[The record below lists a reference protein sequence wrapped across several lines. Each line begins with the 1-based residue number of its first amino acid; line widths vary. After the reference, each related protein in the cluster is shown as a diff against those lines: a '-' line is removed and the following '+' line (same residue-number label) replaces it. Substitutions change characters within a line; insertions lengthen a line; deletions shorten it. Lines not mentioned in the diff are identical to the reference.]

1 MALEH
6 HNIVI
11 NNITIHY
18 VASTLSKT
26 NDTKASTLV
35 FLHGFPEYWQTWQ
48 AQLNYF
54 SKYHHVIA
62 PDLPGYNLSDK
73 PQYTTFYEVTNLI
86 KVMAT
91 FIKNV
96 SPTEKVVLVA
106 HDWGGAIAWP
116 LAAFYSQYI
125 DKLVILNAAHPS
137 TFSREMINNPLQREK
152 SAYIH
157 ELISPQ
163 AETLLSKNNYQYLRD
178 KIMISAKKGTFSD
191 QTMSAYK
198 GAWQQ
203 PGAVNGMLQYYRA
216 MPQLAAE
223 NHYGNTRYENTRHK
237 KAILKKVLEN
247 NIVKA
252 NLSHSSNSGAT
263 TPVKNTAEM
272 KIPNIRINVP
282 TLILWGEQDQAFVN
296 ENLDDIEH
304 YVPNCKIKR
313 FSDASHWLMHEKSP
327 EINVAITKFIEVS

>member
-11 NNITIHY
+11 DNVTIHY

-26 NDTKASTLV
+26 SDTKASTLV

-54 SKYHHVIA
+54 SKDHHVIA

-73 PQYTTFYEVTNLI
+73 PQGTTFYEVTNLI

-125 DKLVILNAAHPS
+125 EKLVILNAAHPS
-137 TFSREMINNPLQREK
+137 TFTREMINNPQQREK

-163 AETLLSKNNYQYLRD
+163 AETLLSKNNYQYLRE
-178 KIMISAKKGTFSD
+178 KIMVSAKKGTFSD

-216 MPQLAAE
+216 MPQLAA
-223 NHYGNTRYENTRHK
+223 
-237 KAILKKVLEN
+237 VN
-247 NIVKA
+247 NI
-252 NLSHSSNSGAT
+252 SNSSQNLPET
-263 TPVKNTAEM
+263 KSPVKNTTEM
-272 KIPNIRINVP
+272 KVPNIRINVP

-296 ENLDDIEH
+296 ENLDDIED

-327 EINVAITKFIEVS
+327 EINVAMTKFIEVS